1 MSSLQKQYIK
11 EIASRY
17 AFPIQSH
24 PTAITYSLDTTTV
37 AILETYGS
45 SMVTGISL
53 AATPIMLKNIRT
65 PAKHVY
71 LILQLHDTTNIVME
85 KHDRTELSVYLSPR
99 KNEESIP
106 ISMDWFNDQKE
117 QEQKQQTQT
126 LSQWIANAIYFYRFE
141 RGGQLRN
148 TGDSLA
154 LFWSMYHVTNNNCQ
168 QWVWSMLLANGFPY
182 EMMEREPFRHY
193 NQKAEEIK
201 KSAVNHIDTVS
212 NENNYHPLFRM
223 LSKGVMDLVMDHMS
237 QVTTTMARAEQPET
251 KEHAYA
257 MTADGSTITYYDQDT
272 NPKQMCIAE
281 ERTVFE
287 FIVKK

>member
-1 MSSLQKQYIK
+1 MNKRHIK
-11 EIASRY
+11 EIATRH

-37 AILETYGS
+37 AIVETYGS

-53 AATPIMLKNIRT
+53 AATPIMLQKIRT

-71 LILQLHDTTNIVME
+71 LIFQLQDKTNIVME

-99 KNEESIP
+99 KNEESIIIP
-106 ISMDWFNDQKE
+106 MDWFHQQKE
-117 QEQKQQTQT
+117 KQQQKEQT

-141 RGGQLRN
+141 RGGQVRN

-212 NENNYHPLFRM
+212 NENNYHPLFC
-223 LSKGVMDLVMDHMS
+223 L
-237 QVTTTMARAEQPET
+237 A
-251 KEHAYA
+251 
-257 MTADGSTITYYDQDT
+257 
-272 NPKQMCIAE
+272 
-281 ERTVFE
+281 
-287 FIVKK
+287 